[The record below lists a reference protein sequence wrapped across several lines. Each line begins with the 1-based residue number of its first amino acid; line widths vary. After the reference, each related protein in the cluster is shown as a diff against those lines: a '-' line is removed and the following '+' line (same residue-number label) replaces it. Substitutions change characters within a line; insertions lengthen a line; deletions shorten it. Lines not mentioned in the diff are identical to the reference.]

1 MSEGIDIANSPAL
14 IAHCVEKMGIDAEAV
29 VELFREGNVSKENT
43 DILLTKK
50 NIRTRWIELD
60 HQLQL

>member
-14 IAHCVEKMGIDAEAV
+14 IANCVEKMGIDAEAV

-50 NIRTRWIELD
+50 ISVLG
-60 HQLQL
+60 